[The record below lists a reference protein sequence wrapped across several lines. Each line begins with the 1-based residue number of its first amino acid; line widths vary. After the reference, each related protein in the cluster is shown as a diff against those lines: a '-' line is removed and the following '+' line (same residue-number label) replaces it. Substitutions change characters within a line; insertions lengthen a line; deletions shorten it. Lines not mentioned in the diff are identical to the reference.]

1 LSAYAPIVNEN
12 ESNFALVIDVDVSD
26 FINITRAT
34 LYPFILFVVLIQL
47 VLTSLTFYIV
57 RLWKGNVALLQELDR
72 QKDELLGIVA
82 HQLLTPVTAMRWSA
96 EEILEDGDTLT
107 AEHKDLA
114 QTIMSQARDLVE
126 LVSLILDVSRVQLG
140 RLPLSQKDT
149 SLQHLFDEIL
159 DVIHIKAQEKK
170 VELMVHLP
178 TALPTAYIDE
188 RYTRMAIE
196 NLLSNAVKYTP
207 TGGNVEL
214 DVRLD
219 KEWVYVQVTDTGVG
233 IPQKDQAKI
242 FGKMFR
248 ASNVTG
254 KIEGNGFGLYIAQG
268 STLAQGG
275 DIGFTSTEGKGT
287 TFWMRLPLSQEA
299 AKKGLE
305 AQKKR
310 KK

>member
-1 LSAYAPIVNEN
+1 
-12 ESNFALVIDVDVSD
+12 
-26 FINITRAT
+26 
-34 LYPFILFVVLIQL
+34 
-47 VLTSLTFYIV
+47 
-57 RLWKGNVALLQELDR
+57 
-72 QKDELLGIVA
+72 
-82 HQLLTPVTAMRWSA
+82 
-96 EEILEDGDTLT
+96 
-107 AEHKDLA
+107 
-114 QTIMSQARDLVE
+114 
-126 LVSLILDVSRVQLG
+126 
-140 RLPLSQKDT
+140 
-149 SLQHLFDEIL
+149 
-159 DVIHIKAQEKK
+159 
-170 VELMVHLP
+170 
-178 TALPTAYIDE
+178 
-188 RYTRMAIE
+188 
-196 NLLSNAVKYTP
+196 
-207 TGGNVEL
+207 
-214 DVRLD
+214 LD